1 MADRD
6 TTEQG
11 YIDLVTT
18 LGETGFIILP
28 KRPTAKMINAV
39 TLWDYANG
47 EGATG
52 DDVAEIYGE
61 MGQSRSPGIVVG
73 GDFVLSTSHAAG
85 RNVEYSAQGPS
96 PAARGGPRDKA
107 DRNLGLSSATSATW
121 GNSGIVPYE
130 GTGNQLSRKRMRPS

>member
-1 MADRD
+1 MSKTAREAVSEFLLAFQSDRD

-18 LGETGFIILP
+18 IGEAGFIILP

-47 EGATG
+47 EGATS

-61 MGQSRSPGIVVG
+61 MVN
-73 GDFVLSTSHAAG
+73 AALQ
-85 RNVEYSAQGPS
+85 E
-96 PAARGGPRDKA
+96 
-107 DRNLGLSSATSATW
+107 
-121 GNSGIVPYE
+121 
-130 GTGNQLSRKRMRPS
+130 